1 MNDQDITLE
10 APIKVHND
18 GSLDDCFIITLVAP
32 KKKFIRKTYKLQQYF
47 MKAQVQQAE
56 LFSKFIED
64 RKDESPKNDDD
75 DEIKLTSEQIMQMFL
90 SSDIDIDA
98 VLTEFERVS
107 LLGAIQINDKK
118 LTALQWDEIDED
130 EKEGL
135 MTKYFSFFISPL
147 VMKSF

>member
-1 MNDQDITLE
+1 
-10 APIKVHND
+10 
-18 GSLDDCFIITLVAP
+18 
-32 KKKFIRKTYKLQQYF
+32 
-47 MKAQVQQAE
+47 
-56 LFSKFIED
+56 
-64 RKDESPKNDDD
+64 
-75 DEIKLTSEQIMQMFL
+75 MFL